1 MRLRRGIGNTENRG
15 KYMPDRKRQPASE
28 RMIDRGREL
37 RQKMT
42 FPERLLWSKLR
53 DHRLGGLKFRRQHP
67 IGPYVADYYCHE
79 VSLVIELDGRSHIGH
94 EAEDRQRQDY
104 LEREGFRVLR
114 FSNDKVIYNL
124 AGVLKAVAEAC
135 GVVLPPAGDSG
146 CP

>member
-1 MRLRRGIGNTENRG
+1 
-15 KYMPDRKRQPASE
+15 MPDRKRQPASE

-79 VSLVIELDGRSHIGH
+79 ASLVIELDGRSHIGQGV
-94 EAEDRQRQDY
+94 EDRQRQDY
-104 LEREGFRVLR
+104 LEGQGLRVIR
-114 FSNDKVIYNL
+114 FSNDKVIYDL
-124 AGVLKAVAEAC
+124 AGVLKDISRAC
-135 GVVLPPAGDSG
+135 GAIVPREEDSG